1 MQYLR
6 AQVHYHRLP
15 CTTCTTYTLSRVC
28 LEWQL
33 CLGYTCLPGKH
44 TLAQDQAVIQLGLTA
59 CLARGRPVGLETR
72 TLFNVWMLAPWRFPW
87 KVHEENATINML
99 IPHPLQETQL
109 SLDCQAL
116 ARALLQQRLPFLH
129 VSPSSQPRALTNQHP
144 TSPHSTVGQS
154 LKMQCTSL
162 TRSGYPNFLDSDSTH
177 PMQRHSTS
185 PFPRERWHLAA
196 VRA

>member
-1 MQYLR
+1 MLQALRLAFPTTPTMEELTGLLDPMQYLR

-87 KVHEENATINML
+87 KVHEENA
-99 IPHPLQETQL
+99 
-109 SLDCQAL
+109 
-116 ARALLQQRLPFLH
+116 
-129 VSPSSQPRALTNQHP
+129 
-144 TSPHSTVGQS
+144 
-154 LKMQCTSL
+154 
-162 TRSGYPNFLDSDSTH
+162 
-177 PMQRHSTS
+177 
-185 PFPRERWHLAA
+185 
-196 VRA
+196 